1 MLQELRFQL
10 STAILTVL
18 TIAAAVS
25 AALNYQQIHRFRL
38 PDDGVTWGD
47 RIGEGGRSQVVAVR
61 VAPTGPAYFAGIRA
75 NDILKSIQSAPVVD
89 TSDVPRRLAYV
100 GAWAKAAY
108 IVSRPSVTGVN
119 VDVPATVIVGEAA
132 RGIAITWQYVVGVS
146 YLAIGLFVYFRRG
159 SAYKARHFYIFCL
172 ASFIFSCFHRTGK
185 LNGFDQVIDW
195 GNLIAGWLAPALFL
209 HFCLTFPEP
218 RVWFKRYWAFAIYL
232 PGAILTLVTAGFASG
247 LFLSPGN
254 SALDVR
260 EALDRSWMGLLT
272 ATYLLSGVVLQAG
285 YRKAEDPII
294 RQQLKWLR
302 NGMLFGFAPFAVL
315 NAIPYVLDLPFS
327 PAFTVW
333 SNYAVVTLPLIPL
346 TIAIAI
352 VRYRLM
358 DVDVIFRRGYAYTL
372 ATLLVL
378 AAFYGVVFSVG
389 SLVQKNV
396 KDLGNTGLITVML
409 LAAFLFQ
416 PLRNW
421 IQERLDRY
429 FYRDRYDYR
438 RTLVEFARE
447 LNSETDL
454 DNMLKSVADRLMQ
467 TLSIR
472 HVAFFL
478 ADLGDGFAEEGAAGL
493 T

>member
-108 IVSRPSVTGVN
+108 IVSRPSATGVN

-132 RGIAITWQYVVGVS
+132 RGIAITWQYVVGVA

-209 HFCLTFPEP
+209 HFCVTFPEP
-218 RVWFKRYWAFAIYL
+218 RPWFKRYWGWISPALGIYA
-232 PGAILTLVTAGFASG
+232 PGVVLTLVVAGFARG
-247 LFLSPGN
+247 LLISPGN
-254 SALDVR
+254 SVLDIR
-260 EALDRSWMGLLT
+260 EALDRTWMALLT
-272 ATYLLSGVVLQAG
+272 TTYLISGIVLQAG
-285 YRKAEDPII
+285 YRKA
-294 RQQLKWLR
+294 
-302 NGMLFGFAPFAVL
+302 
-315 NAIPYVLDLPFS
+315 
-327 PAFTVW
+327 
-333 SNYAVVTLPLIPL
+333 
-346 TIAIAI
+346 
-352 VRYRLM
+352 
-358 DVDVIFRRGYAYTL
+358 
-372 ATLLVL
+372 
-378 AAFYGVVFSVG
+378 
-389 SLVQKNV
+389 
-396 KDLGNTGLITVML
+396 
-409 LAAFLFQ
+409 
-416 PLRNW
+416 
-421 IQERLDRY
+421 
-429 FYRDRYDYR
+429 
-438 RTLVEFARE
+438 
-447 LNSETDL
+447 
-454 DNMLKSVADRLMQ
+454 
-467 TLSIR
+467 
-472 HVAFFL
+472 
-478 ADLGDGFAEEGAAGL
+478 
-493 T
+493 